1 MVGRGIGDFLE
12 KDLCQHTV
20 PPRTAALSA
29 PDPVPGHCQPT
40 PPLETPKT
48 LIDKSDSVSFGVTA
62 PFSWVLEHIRKVFSL
77 QEAVSL
83 VLCKFW
89 NQILLTFKVTFPEN
103 SQFLCRIFGLGSL
116 L

>member
-1 MVGRGIGDFLE
+1 MGRGIGDFLE

-62 PFSWVLEHIRKVFSL
+62 PFSWVLEHIWFCLFLPRVYFPS
-77 QEAVSL
+77 AVG
-83 VLCKFW
+83 VL
-89 NQILLTFKVTFPEN
+89 
-103 SQFLCRIFGLGSL
+103 
-116 L
+116 